1 MQALE
6 KTLNVR
12 LPESTHA
19 KLTQLTKVTG
29 RTKRFLAIT
38 ALEAYLDQQAWQIA
52 EIKAGLAEAD
62 LSEFATD
69 AEMQP
74 SRVGSLCP
82 PAASFDR
89 MVGSGCPPYTNMR
102 PISC

>member
-6 KTLNVR
+6 KTLSVR

-52 EIKAGLAEAD
+52 EMAGLAEAD

-74 SRVGSLCP
+74 RVGTLCP

-89 MVGSGCPPYTNMR
+89 MVGRGCPPYTNMR

>member
-38 ALEAYLDQQAWQIA
+38 ALEAYLERQAWQIA

-82 PAASFDR
+82 PAASFNR
-89 MVGSGCPPYTNMR
+89 RVGRGCPPCTNRR